1 MERKPNH
8 IAPILDKFGRKH
20 DYLRISLTERCN
32 LRCFYCMPEE
42 GVQLREKSVF
52 MSSEEVIAIAK
63 NFVDL
68 GITKI
73 RLTGGEPLVKKDV
86 GNIIEALGQLPI
98 ELAITT
104 NAVNVDQYIDVLKK
118 AGVKSINVSLDS
130 LIAERFNAIS
140 RRSYFDRIM
149 SNIELLLAH
158 DFDVKINVVVIKGTN
173 DDEIIDFIQ
182 WTKNTA
188 INIRFIEFMPFDGNN
203 WDWEKKVS
211 FQEIIRRVESEYGSD
226 GYQKI
231 EDAANDT
238 SRNYKLKDS
247 QGTFGIISSVTNPF
261 CDTCNRIRLTA
272 DGKIKNCLFSKEE
285 SDILTA
291 YRNNENLEPIIRAA
305 IQSKHPERGGNVA
318 FKALTQADIKNRSMI
333 TIGG

>member
-1 MERKPNH
+1 MNNETSN
-8 IAPILDKFGRKH
+8 ITPILDKFGRKH

-42 GVQLREKSVF
+42 GVQLRDKSKF
-52 MSSEEVIAIAK
+52 MTHEEVIDIART
-63 NFVDL
+63 FVDL

-73 RLTGGEPLVKKDV
+73 RLTGGEPLIKKDV
-86 GNIIEALGQLPI
+86 GFIIEELGKLPI

-104 NAVNVDQYIDVLKK
+104 NAVNVDQHINVLKS

-130 LIAERFNAIS
+130 LVAERFNAIS
-140 RRSYFDRIM
+140 RRGYFDRIM
-149 SNIELLLAH
+149 ANIKLLLKQ
-158 DFDVKINVVVIKGTN
+158 DFDVKINVVLIKGTN
-173 DDEIIDFIQ
+173 DDEVIDFIN

-211 FQEIIRRVESEYGSD
+211 FKEIMQLVDDAYGTD

-231 EDAANDT
+231 KDAQNDT
-238 SRNYKLKDS
+238 SRNYRLKDS
-247 QGTFGIISSVTNPF
+247 KGTFGIISSVTNPF

-272 DGKIKNCLFSKEE
+272 DGKIKNCLFSQDE
-285 SDILTA
+285 SDLLTA
-291 YRNNENLEPIIRAA
+291 HRNQEDLEPIIRKA
-305 IQSKHPERGGNVA
+305 ISAKHKERGGNVA
-318 FKALTQADIKNRSMI
+318 FEELTEADIKNRSMI

>member
-1 MERKPNH
+1 MNKTSSN
-8 IAPILDKFGRKH
+8 ITPILDKFGRKH

-42 GVQLREKSVF
+42 GVQLRDKSKF
-52 MSSEEVIAIAK
+52 MTHEEVIDIAQS
-63 NFVDL
+63 FVDL
-68 GITKI
+68 GIKKI
-73 RLTGGEPLVKKDV
+73 RLTGGEPLIKKDV
-86 GNIIEALGQLPI
+86 GVIIEALGKLPI

-104 NAVNVDQYIDVLKK
+104 NAVNVDQHIEVLKS

-130 LIAERFNAIS
+130 LVADRFNAIS
-140 RRSYFDRIM
+140 RRGYFDRIM
-149 SNIELLLAH
+149 ANINLLLEH
-158 DFDVKINVVVIKGTN
+158 DFNVKINVVLIKGTN
-173 DDEIIDFIQ
+173 DDEVIDFIN

-211 FQEIIRRVESEYGSD
+211 YKEIMQLVDDAYGIE

-231 EDAANDT
+231 KDANNDT
-238 SRNYKLKDS
+238 ARNYQLKES
-247 QGTFGIISSVTNPF
+247 KGSFGIISSVTNPF

-272 DGKIKNCLFSKEE
+272 DGKIKNCLFSQEE
-285 SDILTA
+285 SDLLTA
-291 YRNNENLEPIIRAA
+291 HRNNEDLEPIIRKA
-305 IQSKHPERGGNVA
+305 INAKHKERGGNVA
-318 FKALTQADIKNRSMI
+318 FEDLTEADIKNRSMI

>member
-211 FQEIIRRVESEYGSD
+211 FQEIMRRVESEYGSD

-272 DGKIKNCLFSKEE
+272 DGKIKNCLFSQEE

>member
-231 EDAANDT
+231 EDTANDT

-272 DGKIKNCLFSKEE
+272 DGKIKNCLFSQEE